1 MATLKCKKCGGNLE
15 IIDPSSSLCECEYC
29 GSKETLPTIDDEKI
43 MKMYERANR
52 LRMANEFD
60 KAASVYES
68 IVDESD
74 TEAEAYWGLVLC
86 KYGIE
91 YVDDPATGDKIPT
104 CHRLS
109 FDDVMEDSDFE
120 MVMENADMEARNI
133 YRENAKQ
140 IENIRRGI
148 IEISDKEEPYDIF
161 ICYKETD
168 ENGDRTID
176 SVMAQEVYDA
186 LVEKGYRVFFSRI
199 TLEDK
204 LGQEYEPYIFAALNS
219 AKVMLVF
226 GTEYDYYNAVWV
238 RNEWS
243 RYLSL
248 MAKDKSKKLIP
259 CYKNIDAYDI
269 PKEFKHLQAQD
280 MGKVG
285 AEQDLIRGID
295 KILKSND
302 SENETSTN
310 NLNTTNVQELQEAVA
325 NAVVANSGNNANALL
340 ERGFMTLE
348 DGEFDKADQLF
359 EDVLNQNPKCAEAYM
374 GKIWAYYKLRNT
386 KEFVEKI
393 YSKAIRRFKIE
404 QLKPDYNIREIVKEK
419 YALSDKMS
427 EDVLDRVEGELLKK
441 RKYIT
446 VINSLNEYDS
456 TKDYIECLCSC
467 TDEDTKKVMPI
478 YARFKQYATDE
489 ILEKYSVKESL
500 DELVDKNK
508 QKDTKRIEDINRT
521 YSKEG
526 FLDIIKE
533 ANVKIRESVGDELD
547 KVEEEYKRGLKE
559 WKEKEENKQAIY
571 EKECQKIKENWPAK
585 RIEIQNNWKAECDRL
600 TNEYNEAKE
609 KYENE
614 KKEIDEEIS
623 SLNMELSKC
632 GLFKGKQKKILKDK
646 IEELEVKKN
655 KKMEDLQLPQQPED
669 LEEPIYPEKPIPEDK
684 PKRKD
689 IDSKEDGIEILCE
702 ILKKKH
708 INPASILKVYKTI
721 TMGLGPDKKP
731 IEWIIIKE
739 EENRALLLSKY
750 IIDVRQW
757 DKDNDRTAYWN
768 HCDLRRYLNG
778 EFIEN
783 TFSNE
788 EKNKILEVKL
798 KTEENAEFDEKE
810 ERKMSDSVD
819 KVFCLSMGEVEEYFD
834 FRIFKRDEDYF
845 EFATGYGDFKNLMG
859 IPTEYAK
866 KNEHWNDTNIWWLR
880 AYKNMKGN
888 YSDFHNAFFL
898 KVTEEDFVWVH
909 DERVKNYYGIRPAL
923 WIEL

>member
-68 IVDESD
+68 IVEESD

-120 MVMENADMEARNI
+120 MVMENADVEARNI

-186 LVEKGYRVFFSRI
+186 LIEKGYRVFFSRI

-219 AKVMLVF
+219 AKVMLAF

-238 RNEWS
+238 KNEWS

-310 NLNTTNVQELQEAVA
+310 KLNTTNVQELQKAVA
-325 NAVVANSGNNANALL
+325 NAVVANSGNNANVLL

-348 DGEFDKADQLF
+348 DREFNKADQLF

-374 GKIWAYYKLRNT
+374 GKSLRFYRARNI
-386 KEFVEKI
+386 KEFAGVVFDRTISHSKEVEI
-393 YSKAIRRFKIE
+393 
-404 QLKPDYNIREIVKEK
+404 KPDYNIKDIVKEVYVLSNRMSEK
-419 YALSDKMS
+419 VFDEVEKVLNIALST
-427 EDVLDRVEGELLKK
+427 
-441 RKYIT
+441 KYETNID
-446 VINSLNEYDS
+446 SLNEYDS
-456 TKDYIECLCSC
+456 SKDYVENLEHVDS
-467 TDEDTKKVMPI
+467 I

-489 ILEKYSVKESL
+489 LVEKYNIQKFL

-508 QKDTKRIEDINRT
+508 QEENKRVDEIKRI

-526 FLDIIKE
+526 LVEILKE
-533 ANVKIRESVGDELD
+533 ANSRIRDIVGDEFD
-547 KVEEEYKRGLKE
+547 QVEEKYQKELKE
-559 WKEKEENKQAIY
+559 WKEKEAKKQDAY
-571 EKECQKIKENWPAK
+571 EKECQKIKENWPTK
-585 RIEIQNNWKAECDRL
+585 RVEIQNNWKAECDRL

-614 KKEIDEEIS
+614 KNETDKEIS
-623 SLNMELSKC
+623 NLKMELSRC
-632 GLFKGKQKKILKDK
+632 GLFQVKQKTILKEK
-646 IEELEVKKN
+646 IEELEKK
-655 KKMEDLQLPQQPED
+655 KSVKMEDLQLPQQPED
-669 LEEPIYPEKPIPEDK
+669 SEEPIFPERPIPENIPVRNNMK
-684 PKRKD
+684 FKV
-689 IDSKEDGIEILCE
+689 DGIEILCNLLE
-702 ILKKKH
+702 EKGINTDAILK
-708 INPASILKVYKTI
+708 ASKII
-721 TMGLGPDKKP
+721 TMGIGPDKKP
-731 IEWIIIKE
+731 IEWIVLEKE
-739 EENRALLLSKY
+739 IGKALLLSKY
-750 IIDVRQW
+750 VIDTRGF
-757 DKDNDRTAYWN
+757 NDTPVLFLKGVNWET
-768 HCDLRRYLNG
+768 CDLRRYLNN
-778 EFIEN
+778 EFIKN
-783 TFSNE
+783 TFNVE
-788 EKNKILEVKL
+788 EQTKILQVKL
-798 KTEENAEFDEKE
+798 ENFYEYNNVRGEETI
-810 ERKMSDSVD
+810 D
-819 KVFCLSMGEVEEYFD
+819 KIFCLSESEVAKYLHYEE
-834 FRIFKRDEDYF
+834 KAE
-845 EFATGYGDFKNLMG
+845 A
-859 IPTEYAK
+859 TEYVKTKIEDIGYDGKAK
-866 KNEHWNDTNIWWLR
+866 PFSNGYASWWLR
-880 AYKNMKGN
+880 TCFTCDGGPRAIDADGKVAPDWKGE
-888 YSDFHNAFFL
+888 YVFTYGFAQEVDC
-898 KVTEEDFVWVH
+898 V
-909 DERVKNYYGIRPAL
+909 GIRPAL
-923 WIEL
+923 WIEFYL